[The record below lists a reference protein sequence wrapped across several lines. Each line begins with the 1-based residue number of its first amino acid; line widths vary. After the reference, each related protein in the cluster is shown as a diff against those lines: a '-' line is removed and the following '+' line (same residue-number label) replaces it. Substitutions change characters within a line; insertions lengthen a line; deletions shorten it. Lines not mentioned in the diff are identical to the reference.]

1 MLRSRV
7 ERRAALE
14 GVPAGQQHVDD
25 AGERVNV
32 VARFGNLALELLTA
46 RVSRGRHGNRLPR
59 FEFRDPRTA
68 FQFMRSAEVQDTYVP
83 VARNE
88 DVVRV
93 DVAVHDTT
101 RVR

>member
-1 MLRSRV
+1 MQPSRV

-14 GVPAGQQHVDD
+14 RVSAAQQHVDN

-46 RVSRGRHGNRLPR
+46 RVSWGRHGNRLSR
-59 FEFRDPRTA
+59 LEFRDPRTA
-68 FQFMRSAEVQDTYVP
+68 FQFVRGTEVQDTHVA

-88 DVVRV
+88 DVLRV
-93 DVAVHDTT
+93 DVAVHDA
-101 RVR
+101 